1 MTNLDELIEDA
12 LKDEN
17 RTLSGH
23 SREPGYFTQ
32 AKGLFRGSL
41 GWVIWLV
48 YMMQILAFLGAV
60 YAFWQMLSVPES
72 VMAVRWG
79 VGTIL
84 LSLATLSGK
93 SFMGSHL
100 EANRILREVKR
111 LELRLSLMETTKT
124 DSQAKKEN

>member
-1 MTNLDELIEDA
+1 MSKLDELIEDA
-12 LKDEN
+12 LKHEN
-17 RTLSGH
+17 RTVSGH

-32 AKGLFRGSL
+32 AKGLFRGPL

-48 YMMQILAFLGAV
+48 NLMQIFAFLGGV
-60 YAFWQMLSVPES
+60 YAFWQMLIAPES

-84 LSLATLSGK
+84 LFLTTLSGK
-93 SFMGSHL
+93 SFMGSHM

-124 DSQAKKEN
+124 DSKAE